1 MASQRKANKW
11 SKVLR
16 AKCAGTARLLL
27 YKGKRF
33 FSILALP
40 FRSLQKK
47 YLRWPRVLQ
56 VCSLYLLVLMLT
68 GAVFL
73 WRSAQLKTI
82 NPYIENL
89 KMTDLE
95 DGFLPEKGA
104 KGAVREQDGE
114 DETATTGAGSGGE
127 KPRKD
132 PAAPLRVVW
141 PAQGRVLREF
151 GDPVAAAHMDKK
163 GRTYSMCRW
172 LEIETEPGAEIV
184 AIMSG
189 TVEKIISSG
198 YPGKAVKI
206 KHENGRVVY
215 YAALDKIKVAAGET
229 VGCGQAIAT
238 VRPGEKA
245 GPAYLHL
252 EIREKGRSIDPRRV
266 LPAP

>member
-1 MASQRKANKW
+1 
-11 SKVLR
+11 
-16 AKCAGTARLLL
+16 
-27 YKGKRF
+27 
-33 FSILALP
+33 
-40 FRSLQKK
+40 
-47 YLRWPRVLQ
+47 
-56 VCSLYLLVLMLT
+56 
-68 GAVFL
+68 
-73 WRSAQLKTI
+73 
-82 NPYIENL
+82 
-89 KMTDLE
+89 MTDLE

-104 KGAVREQDGE
+104 KGAVREQDDE

-127 KPRKD
+127 KPQKD

-189 TVEKIISSG
+189 TVEKIISCG

-252 EIREKGRSIDPRRV
+252 EIKEKGRSIDPRRV